1 LANRKKGRRT
11 RPRQRNA
18 GGRSASGAP
27 AEQQDQ
33 QAATGTQPKPQVPR
47 KRKERGAAA
56 ATGAQR
62 QVRGKHRRAA
72 TVELDRDGRP
82 LSPWHPLPL
91 SEILIFVGAIACV
104 IGMIRSSHGFAAG
117 APTLLSGLVIVGLA
131 TMEFTW
137 REHRSGF
144 RSHTILLAV
153 IPVIVVHSAIV
164 LVAILVAKVTR
175 LLNVGVLVA
184 IDLPL
189 FIFLFRALRARF
201 VDARFRTAS
210 RR

>member
-1 LANRKKGRRT
+1 
-11 RPRQRNA
+11 
-18 GGRSASGAP
+18 
-27 AEQQDQ
+27 
-33 QAATGTQPKPQVPR
+33 
-47 KRKERGAAA
+47 
-56 ATGAQR
+56 
-62 QVRGKHRRAA
+62 
-72 TVELDRDGRP
+72 
-82 LSPWHPLPL
+82 
-91 SEILIFVGAIACV
+91 
-104 IGMIRSSHGFAAG
+104 MIRSSHGFAAG

-164 LVAILVAKVTR
+164 LVAILIAKVTR